1 MSAKKGEQWKEAETR
16 ALIAAWGDR
25 QIQDKIDKSHRNADV
40 YTEIA
45 KAVAKQGFP
54 GRDWKKCRT
63 KTNILTRNLKPTM
76 TTVKSQET
84 HEKKTRRFLKN

>member
-1 MSAKKGEQWKEAETR
+1 MQFARCLQKKGEQWTEAETR

-54 GRDWKKCRT
+54 GRD
-63 KTNILTRNLKPTM
+63 
-76 TTVKSQET
+76 
-84 HEKKTRRFLKN
+84 